1 MRIGSYAALTFTILA
16 IATPSTEVFAQ
27 SDVAIEEIVVTAQR
41 REEQLSDVPL
51 SITALGGEYLE
62 SALISETRNLQF
74 VTPGLTWSASGPFAQ
89 PTIRGVGTSVTGLG
103 ASPNV
108 ALYVDGIYNPMQA
121 TGLFEF
127 HNVERIEVLKGPQGT
142 LFGRNATGGAIR
154 IVTKDPQQDPSLFL
168 SAGAGEEGLLES
180 SGYVTGG
187 LSDNLAADFAY
198 AVTQDDGYYRD
209 IVTGARLAERDQLA
223 LRSKILFR
231 PSEAVK
237 FVLSGYYSEQNDD
250 SPYATQAIDGNLQA
264 LAMDPDTPQPTG
276 PFQVAHSFAPEIT
289 SEAAMVALR
298 AEFELASAVI
308 TSISAYTDQDSNA
321 VADGD
326 GSVLPLLGFD
336 FPSENETFQQEL
348 TIASVDSG
356 EALRWIVGAFYLKD
370 ENSRDY
376 FRLTLGSNVL
386 ELVGSGTFNTK
397 LNAEAWALFGELTY
411 DFTEQLSVTAGLR
424 YSEEEQTQGYRARHP
439 DYSDKWDDL
448 SPRISVTYAVND
460 ATNLYA
466 TYSEGFKSGTFN
478 SNSSAVAPEE
488 ISAYEVGI
496 KSRPT
501 DRLSVNASA
510 FHYDYQDIQIQAYLG
525 DSTAVTQLQNAAEA
539 NIKGLELEVLAKL
552 SAGFSARLGA
562 AFTDAEYDSFPGAT
576 TLDPIPGGGNVG
588 QRIDASGNRMIR
600 TPKFTLNAGLSY
612 QTLVGGGELHM
623 ATNVFVSNRFYW
635 DVANRLD
642 QGAYEMINARAS
654 WTTPNERMRFSVW
667 GENLADARM
676 GLWVGSSTRGDRVAW
691 ARPRIF
697 GATVELFVN

>member
-1 MRIGSYAALTFTILA
+1 MRIRSYSALAFIMLTVASF
-16 IATPSTEVFAQ
+16 PTEVFAE
-27 SDVAIEEIVVTAQR
+27 SDAAIEEIVVTAQR
-41 REEQLSDVPL
+41 REQQLSDVPL
-51 SITALGGEYLE
+51 SITALGGDYLE
-62 SALISETRNLQF
+62 NTLISETRNLQF

-108 ALYVDGIYNPMQA
+108 ALYVDGIYNPMQS

-154 IVTKDPQQDPSLFL
+154 IVTKDPQQDPALFI
-168 SAGAGEEGLLES
+168 SAGTGKKGLFES

-187 LSDNLAADFAY
+187 LGESLAADFAY

-209 IVTGARLAERDQLA
+209 IVTGAKLAERDQLA
-223 LRSKILFR
+223 LRSKLLFE
-231 PSEAVK
+231 PSEATK
-237 FVLSGYYSEQNDD
+237 LVLSGYYSEQNDD

-264 LAMDPDTPQPTG
+264 LKTDPDTPQPSG

-289 SEAAMVALR
+289 SEALMLGLS

-308 TSISAYTDQDSNA
+308 TSISAYTNQDSNA

-336 FPSENETFQQEL
+336 FPTENETFQQEL
-348 TIASVDSG
+348 TIASSDSD
-356 EALRWIVGAFYLKD
+356 ETPSWIIGGFYLKD
-370 ENSRDY
+370 KNNRDY
-376 FRLTLGSNVL
+376 FRLSLGSRVL
-386 ELVGSGTFNTK
+386 ENVGSGVFNTK
-397 LNAEAWALFGELTY
+397 LNAQAWAMFGELTY
-411 DFTEQLSVTAGLR
+411 DFTEQFSVTAGLR
-424 YSEEEQTQGYRARHP
+424 YSEEKQTQSYRARHP
-439 DYSDKWDDL
+439 DYSDNWDDL
-448 SPRISVTYAVND
+448 SPRISIAYAVND
-460 ATNLYA
+460 STNLYA

-478 SNSSAVAPEE
+478 SNSSTVAPEE

-510 FHYDYQDIQIQAYLG
+510 FYYDYDDIQIQAYLG
-525 DSTAVTQLQNAAEA
+525 DSAAVTQLQNAAA
-539 NIKGLELEVLAKL
+539 ADIKGLELEVLANL
-552 SAGFSARLGA
+552 FAGFSVRLGS
-562 AFTDAEYDSFPGAT
+562 AFTDAEYDDFPGAT
-576 TLDPIPGGGNVG
+576 TLEPVPGGGNVG
-588 QRIDASGNRMIR
+588 RRIDASGNRMIR
-600 TPKFTLNAGLSY
+600 TPEFTLNAGLSY
-612 QTLVGGGELHM
+612 QTLVAGGELLVT
-623 ATNVFVSNRFYW
+623 TNIFLSDRFYW
-635 DVANRLD
+635 DVANRLE
-642 QGAYEMINARAS
+642 QGSYEMVNARAS

-691 ARPRIF
+691 ARPRLF
-697 GATVELFVN
+697 GGTVELFVN